1 MLGATYRTRKGSMGI
16 LARNYHC
23 KIAML
28 VEPLLTTAMTLAFEV
43 FALHL
48 LHTHWSYASS
58 GVALL
63 EVCRSQS
70 GKGTSQT
77 TSQHEMEELG

>member
-16 LARNYHC
+16 IARTYDC
-23 KIAML
+23 KL
-28 VEPLLTTAMTLAFEV
+28 LKPVEPLLKSDMTLAFEV
-43 FALHL
+43 FTLHL
-48 LHTHWSYASS
+48 LHSHWSYASS

-63 EVCRSQS
+63 EVFRSQS